1 MIFLQL
7 VHWTFTSSPSSLSNF
22 LDPHSV
28 HIGHALAG
36 FIVACRFQL
45 FEQCLIQAL
54 VKHRH
59 LLALQ

>member
-22 LDPHSV
+22 LEPHSG

-36 FIVACRFQL
+36 FIVEHRFQL
-45 FEQCLIQAL
+45 FVLYLIQVL
-54 VKHRH
+54 VIHRH